1 MILQHPTNGEKIR
14 LKYNSPLRYELQF
27 KQGYLDVTPPRTPA
41 QIETTDRWLARGRL
55 ELATSNIQAVIRNKE
70 FYQFTP
76 EEEMVLYRAREI
88 TYLKTRNFPMSKETH
103 KRLRKQAISNTDEN
117 TP

>member
-1 MILQHPTNGEKIR
+1 MILQHPTNGEKVR
-14 LKYNSPLRYELQF
+14 VRYNSPLSYDLR

-55 ELATSNIQAVIRNKE
+55 ELAQANLYAVIRDND

-76 EEEMVLYRAREI
+76 LEWSQLRIARDVI
-88 TYLKTRNFPMSKETH
+88 IAKTSNFPMSKETH

>member
-1 MILQHPTNGEKIR
+1 MILQHPTTGEKIR
-14 LKYNSPLRYELQF
+14 LKANSPLRYELQF
-27 KQGYLDVTPPRTPA
+27 KQGYRDVTPPRTPA

-55 ELATSNIQAVIRNKE
+55 ELAQANLQAVIRDS
-70 FYQFTP
+70 FYQFTDL
-76 EEEMVLYRAREI
+76 EISQLKMARDI
-88 TYLKTRNFPMSKETH
+88 VSAKSSNFPMSKETH